1 MSHKKIHH
9 FAQFQKKLKKNSIR
23 KCQHHKQQNLVKNA
37 IGCVP
42 GWMKM
47 ENVTRGREGAK
58 KATHIISMASNF
70 T

>member
-42 GWMKM
+42 GWMNWNSDF
-47 ENVTRGREGAK
+47 EELDL
-58 KATHIISMASNF
+58 AS
-70 T
+70 